1 MHILSDK
8 YPFFINACRVYFVIR
23 LPQKAFFENCLSV
36 VARTRKE
43 GSQADIHA
51 FVKLEFH
58 LGDRILG
65 GYIAHELIPLRK
77 PGLRGCLLF

>member
-1 MHILSDK
+1 MHILNDK
-8 YPFFINACRVYFVIR
+8 YPFFLNGYRVYFVIR
-23 LPQKAFFENCLSV
+23 LPRKAFFENRLSV

-58 LGDRILG
+58 L
-65 GYIAHELIPLRK
+65 
-77 PGLRGCLLF
+77 